1 MGHKACTITVDGE
14 LDDRFHDAFTGFTTV
29 VGDGKSELSGSVAD
43 QAELQGLLRRLYD
56 LGLTVISFQV
66 DP

>member
-14 LDDRFHDAFTGFTTV
+14 LDYRFHNAFAGFTTV
-29 VGDGKSELSGSVAD
+29 IADGKSELSGSVAD

-56 LGLTVISFQV
+56 LGLNVVSFQV